1 MRRIPRGVVLA
12 LGLPLLLGGCASF
25 ESPQSALAPAGPVA
39 QEQLRLMILSVVVM
53 TIVFVVVMGMLTWV
67 LVRYRRRRDDRED
80 PEQVHGN
87 TWIELTWTAIPIVIL
102 IFLAVPSVRATWQLA
117 APPSEPS
124 EKAAVRVTVVGH
136 QFWWEFRY
144 DDLGVVTANELH
156 VPTGVP
162 VEMTVTSQDVVHSF
176 WIPRLAGKIDAIP
189 GRQNAFWLEA
199 DEPGYYPGQCSQLC
213 GPSHALMG
221 MAVVAQSPSDFQAWV
236 AHMKEPFTPP
246 ADPAAARGMAVFAKS
261 CAQCHAIAGTDF
273 QGIIGPNLT
282 KLGERRYIAAETL
295 PNDRADL
302 IQWVSDAPSVK
313 PGVLMPS
320 GTRDLKLGPDE
331 IEAVVAFL
339 ESQK

>member
-1 MRRIPRGVVLA
+1 MT
-12 LGLPLLLGGCASF
+12 
-25 ESPQSALAPAGPVA
+25 
-39 QEQLRLMILSVVVM
+39 LSVVVM
-53 TIVFVVVMGMLTWV
+53 TVVFLVVMGMLAWV
-67 LVRYRRRRDDRED
+67 LIRYRRRRGDRSD

-102 IFLAVPSVRATWQLA
+102 IFLAIPSVRATWRLA
-117 APPSEPS
+117 EPPSDG
-124 EKAAVRVTVVGH
+124 AGLRVTVVGH

-144 DDLGVVTANELH
+144 DDLGIVTANELH
-156 VPTGVP
+156 VPAGTV
-162 VEMTVTSQDVVHSF
+162 VEMTVESQDVIHSF

-189 GRQNAFWLEA
+189 GRRNAFWLEA

-246 ADPAAARGMAVFAKS
+246 RDPLAVRGMAVFQKN
-261 CAQCHAIAGTDF
+261 CAQCHAISGTDF
-273 QGIIGPNLT
+273 QGVVGPNLT
-282 KLGERRYIAAETL
+282 KVADRRYIGAETL
-295 PNDRADL
+295 ENDHENLVR
-302 IQWVSDAPSVK
+302 WVSDAPSVK

-320 GTRDLKLGPDE
+320 AKEKMKLSDDE

-339 ESQK
+339 ESQR

>member
-1 MRRIPRGVVLA
+1 MRRIPRGLA
-12 LGLPLLLGGCASF
+12 LASFALLAGGCTSF

-39 QEQLRLMILSVVVM
+39 AEQLRLMILSVVVM
-53 TIVFVVVMGMLTWV
+53 TVVFVVVMGMLAWV
-67 LVRYRRRRDDRED
+67 LIRYRRRRGDTED

-87 TWIELTWTAIPIVIL
+87 TWIELTWTAIPVVIL

-117 APPSEPS
+117 APPRAPS
-124 EKAAVRVTVVGH
+124 EEVALHVTVVGH

-156 VPTGVP
+156 VPTGRP

-189 GRQNAFWLEA
+189 GRRNAFWLQA

-221 MAVVAQSPSDFQAWV
+221 MAVVAETPSDFDAWV
-236 AHMKEPFTPP
+236 ARMKEPFAPP
-246 ADPAAARGMAVFAKS
+246 QDPLAARGMAVFEKS

-273 QGIIGPNLT
+273 QGAIGPNLT
-282 KLGERRYIAAETL
+282 KVADRRYIAAETL
-295 PNDRADL
+295 PNTHDDL
-302 IQWVSDAPSVK
+302 VRWVSDAPAVK